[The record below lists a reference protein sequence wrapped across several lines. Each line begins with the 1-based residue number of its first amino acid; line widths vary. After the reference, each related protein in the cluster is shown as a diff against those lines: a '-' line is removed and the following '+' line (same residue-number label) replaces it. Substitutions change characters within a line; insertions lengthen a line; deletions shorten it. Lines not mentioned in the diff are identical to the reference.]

1 MKEKGVS
8 LLLSIFL
15 FTILLGISLGIS
27 HFASR
32 QIQMLKETGYSVNAF
47 YAADSGLER
56 ALKEIVENNSF
67 SSSGL
72 VNGGS
77 YNVYCE
83 YCQGA
88 TCPNSNPSYPNPCSP
103 NSNCRAFNFCLKV
116 IGRYSGVSRAI
127 QIDY

>member
-47 YAADSGLER
+47 YAADSGVER
-56 ALKEIVENNSF
+56 ALLSIFVNNSCPSNGTNPEYSVYF
-67 SSSGL
+67 ECRSSD
-72 VNGGS
+72 
-77 YNVYCE
+77 YCE
-83 YCQGA
+83 LNCPQSNLNCQA
-88 TCPNSNPSYPNPCSP
+88 L
-103 NSNCRAFNFCLKV
+103 NFCLKV

-127 QIDY
+127 HIDY